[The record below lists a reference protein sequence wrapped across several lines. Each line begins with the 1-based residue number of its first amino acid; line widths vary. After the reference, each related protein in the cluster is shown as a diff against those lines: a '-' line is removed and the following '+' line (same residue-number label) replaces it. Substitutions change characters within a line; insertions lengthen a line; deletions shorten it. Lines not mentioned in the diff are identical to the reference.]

1 MAMLRLLGTIVA
13 LVALVSLPC
22 LLALAVIRIDEL
34 IELTGRAARRGWRRI
49 RRRPEPLD
57 LQPIELLAA
66 DLRRLNRQRLGIATR
81 SSVWFEAVQHAYD
94 DRLRA
99 ACQAL
104 GVPEHLVGL
113 EGVDREIERV
123 RVEGALIDAGLVLHA
138 PAPDQRRDHHL

>member
-1 MAMLRLLGTIVA
+1 MLRLLGTLVA
-13 LVALVSLPC
+13 LAALVSLPC

-34 IELTGRAARRGWRRI
+34 IELASHATRRWWRRV
-49 RRRPEPLD
+49 RRRPEPVD
-57 LQPIELLAA
+57 LPPIEHVAA

-99 ACQAL
+99 ACRAL
-104 GVPEHLVGL
+104 DVPEHLAVL
-113 EGVDREIERV
+113 EGVDLEIERV

-138 PAPDQRRDHHL
+138 AAWGQRQDRHR